1 MIYIYIYNYIYIK
14 IYIYIIDLIIYIPF
28 YVSCAIHCLR
38 SDKDSLQTKPEA
50 ISQGT
55 DVITNQLDDGLW
67 NDQQRVASIS
77 AACSN
82 FSIFQ
87 AAHFFA
93 AKNESPKKV
102 VPQYAKVELVG

>member
-1 MIYIYIYNYIYIK
+1 
-14 IYIYIIDLIIYIPF
+14 
-28 YVSCAIHCLR
+28 
-38 SDKDSLQTKPEA
+38 LQTKPEA

-82 FSIFQ
+82 
-87 AAHFFA
+87 AAFFKLHISLQK
-93 AKNESPKKV
+93 KNVPKKWCLNT
-102 VPQYAKVELVG
+102 PKSN